1 MQSPE
6 QVTGHAKNLVD
17 KVIGALTTLPSAG
30 NAAAKSSK
38 ATPRDIV
45 FKGDLNEINEFFLQ
59 NRWTEG
65 LPIVPPTIAAVE
77 EMLKYTDRD
86 PDEVVGVLRPG
97 RCEATVWKIAAN
109 GVMAGCRPEYMP
121 ILVALIEAASD
132 PKSGIEGFN
141 STSGQIPI
149 VILNGPLFK
158 ELNFNH
164 GQGMVRGWRQGNI
177 SVSRFYSLCLINIAR
192 LRLGESDMTVF
203 DRNYYPAIVEAEDDS
218 PWEPLSETLGFKKG
232 SNVVTIQGAAALGYC
247 LLSEGDAE
255 SHLRI
260 LAQEVARDIGNSHY
274 LIHPMLGPVTSHLI
288 CIGPQVASIIA
299 AAGYSKQDV
308 KQYLYDYA
316 RVPAHQL
323 EEFMVRHALVP
334 DIDPK
339 DITFCVMVNRGMLP
353 RHFCESEENA
363 DPNRLVPVVQNP
375 GEFLIVVTGFPNR
388 NRSRIL
394 RQGGQHGRRTSREIR
409 LPPNWQQL
417 MGKTSA
423 A

>member
-1 MQSPE
+1 LE
-6 QVTGHAKNLVD
+6 AVD
-17 KVIGALTTLPSAG
+17 
-30 NAAAKSSK
+30 
-38 ATPRDIV
+38 
-45 FKGDLNEINEFFLQ
+45 
-59 NRWTEG
+59 
-65 LPIVPPTIAAVE
+65 
-77 EMLKYTDRD
+77 EMLKYTDRE

-97 RCEATVWKIAAN
+97 RCEATVWKIAVN

-121 ILVALIEAASD
+121 ILVALIEAAAD

-164 GQGMVRGWRQGNI
+164 GQGMMHGERQGNI
-177 SVSRFYSLCLINIAR
+177 SVSRFYSLCLINIAK

-218 PWEPLSETLGFKKG
+218 PWEPLSETLGFKKD

-247 LLSEGDAE
+247 ILSEGDAE

-288 CIGPQVASIIA
+288 TIGPQVASIIA
-299 AAGYSKQDV
+299 KAGYSKQDV
-308 KQYLYDYA
+308 KQYLFDHA
-316 RVPAHQL
+316 RVPANQL

-339 DITFCVMVNRGMLP
+339 DITFCVMVKRGMLP
-353 RHFCESEENA
+353 KHFCENEQTA

-375 GEFLIVVTGFPNR
+375 GEFLIVVNGFANR

-394 RQGGQHGRRTSREIR
+394 RQGGQHGRRTSREIT
-409 LPPNWQQL
+409 LPKNWQEL
-417 MGKTSA
+417 KKKTVSA
-423 A
+423 T